1 MQEYGGPDAKA
12 PISKINTDFVTR
24 ISQFYR
30 RSNVEWITLVLHRT
44 KEQTNSSQ
52 ITQLG
57 TQKKQ
62 QRDIQYYFPILDDYS
77 MIQPSVSMNDEKPYQ
92 IIFGYPTKPNS
103 VRDD

>member
-1 MQEYGGPDAKA
+1 LQEYGGPDAKA

-57 TQKKQ
+57 TQKNNNAT
-62 QRDIQYYFPILDDYS
+62 F
-77 MIQPSVSMNDEKPYQ
+77 N
-92 IIFGYPTKPNS
+92 IIFIF
-103 VRDD
+103 